1 MEYDHREE
9 EEDKDDD
16 EEEERDED
24 EEEYNDDD
32 NEREDKVK
40 DGDKVIMLFI
50 QQISAQGTPQV
61 SKYCCRLNIT
71 ISVLVVG

>member
-32 NEREDKVK
+32 NERDKVK